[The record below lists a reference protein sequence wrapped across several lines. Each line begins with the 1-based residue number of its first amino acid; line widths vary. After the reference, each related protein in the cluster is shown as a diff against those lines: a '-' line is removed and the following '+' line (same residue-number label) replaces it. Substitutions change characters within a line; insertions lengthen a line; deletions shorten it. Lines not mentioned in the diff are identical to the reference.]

1 MAGIYIHIPLCRSR
15 CVYCDFYSSTFDG
28 NRSEL
33 VEAICAE
40 LTERRNY
47 LRGATVKTLYFGG
60 GTPSLLRPDELSEIF
75 SAVGANYPCAF
86 EEVTLEANPDDLSD
100 DFLTSLK
107 RFPINRLSIG
117 IQSFHDDDLTLLN
130 RRHTAEEAKA
140 AVRRCQSHGFTNI
153 SIDLIYGL
161 PNQTLSAW
169 EDNLCQAIELDV
181 PHISAYH
188 LTYEEGTKIYRMLQ
202 KGEVREVD
210 EELSVEMFHLLRSML
225 QEAGIQQ
232 YEISNFARPGYHAR
246 HNSSYWDGTPY
257 LGAGPAAH
265 SFDGKDRR
273 WNISNTRRY
282 IEAIRSGEPY
292 YELEVLDETSSYNDY
307 VITSLRTIAGMDLDV
322 LAERFGEPYY
332 SYCLRQVRPF
342 VGDGVAVVEE
352 NHVRLTEKGLFLSD
366 AVMEEL
372 MMVENPE

>member
-1 MAGIYIHIPLCRSR
+1 
-15 CVYCDFYSSTFDG
+15 
-28 NRSEL
+28 
-33 VEAICAE
+33 
-40 LTERRNY
+40 
-47 LRGATVKTLYFGG
+47 
-60 GTPSLLRPDELSEIF
+60 
-75 SAVGANYPCAF
+75 
-86 EEVTLEANPDDLSD
+86 
-100 DFLTSLK
+100 
-107 RFPINRLSIG
+107 
-117 IQSFHDDDLTLLN
+117 
-130 RRHTAEEAKA
+130 
-140 AVRRCQSHGFTNI
+140 
-153 SIDLIYGL
+153 
-161 PNQTLSAW
+161 
-169 EDNLCQAIELDV
+169 
-181 PHISAYH
+181 
-188 LTYEEGTKIYRMLQ
+188 
-202 KGEVREVD
+202 
-210 EELSVEMFHLLRSML
+210 ML

-232 YEISNFARPGYHAR
+232 YEISNFACPGYHAR

-372 MMVENPE
+372 MMVDNPE

>member
-75 SAVGANYPCAF
+75 SAVEANYPCAF

-130 RRHTAEEAKA
+130 RRHTEEEAKA

-169 EDNLCQAIELDV
+169 EDNLRQAIELDV

>member
-75 SAVGANYPCAF
+75 SAVEANYPCSF

-169 EDNLCQAIELDV
+169 EDNLRQAIELDV

-332 SYCLRQVRPF
+332 SYCLRQVRSF

>member
-33 VEAICAE
+33 VDAICSE
-40 LTERRNY
+40 LVQRRNY

-75 SAVGANYPCAF
+75 SAVEANYPCSF

-169 EDNLCQAIELDV
+169 EDNLRQAIDLDV

-282 IEAIRSGEPY
+282 IEAIRSGETY

>member
-47 LRGATVKTLYFGG
+47 LRGTTVKTLYFGG

-75 SAVGANYPCAF
+75 SAVEANYPCAF

-169 EDNLCQAIELDV
+169 EDNLRQAIELDV

-202 KGEVREVD
+202 KGEVHEVD

>member
-75 SAVGANYPCAF
+75 SSVEVNYPCSF

-100 DFLTSLK
+100 AFLTSLK

-169 EDNLCQAIELDV
+169 EDNLRQAIELDV

-232 YEISNFARPGYHAR
+232 YEISNFARPGCHAR

>member
-40 LTERRNY
+40 LTERRDY

-60 GTPSLLRPDELSEIF
+60 GTPSLLRPDELSKIF
-75 SAVGANYPCAF
+75 SAVEANYPCAF

-140 AVRRCQSHGFTNI
+140 AVRRCQSHGFPNI

-169 EDNLCQAIELDV
+169 EDNLRQAIELDV

-282 IEAIRSGEPY
+282 IEAIRTGEPY
-292 YELEVLDETSSYNDY
+292 YEMEVLDETSSYNDY

>member
-33 VEAICAE
+33 VDAICAE
-40 LTERRNY
+40 LVQRRDY
-47 LRGATVKTLYFGG
+47 LREATVKTLYFGG

-75 SAVGANYPCAF
+75 SAVEANYPCSF

-140 AVRRCQSHGFTNI
+140 AVRRCQSHGLTNI

-169 EDNLCQAIELDV
+169 EDNLRQAIELDV

>member
-75 SAVGANYPCAF
+75 SAVEANYPCAF

-169 EDNLCQAIELDV
+169 EDNLRQAIELDV

-257 LGAGPAAH
+257 LGAGPSAH

>member
-33 VEAICAE
+33 VDAICTE
-40 LTERRNY
+40 LVQRRDY
-47 LRGATVKTLYFGG
+47 LRETTVKTLYFGG
-60 GTPSLLRPDELSEIF
+60 GTPSLLRPDELSKIF
-75 SAVGANYPCAF
+75 SAVEANYPCAF
-86 EEVTLEANPDDLSD
+86 EEVTLEANPDDLPD

-140 AVRRCQSHGFTNI
+140 AVRRCQSHGFPNI

-169 EDNLCQAIELDV
+169 EDNLHQAIELDV

-210 EELSVEMFHLLRSML
+210 EELSVGMFHLLRSKL

-232 YEISNFARPGYHAR
+232 YEISNFARPGCHAR

-282 IEAIRSGEPY
+282 IEAIRSGEAY

-307 VITSLRTIAGMDLDV
+307 VITSLRTIAGMDLKH
-322 LAERFGEPYY
+322 LSERFGEPYV
-332 SYCLRQVRPF
+332 SYCMRQALPF
-342 VGDGVAVVEE
+342 IDRGVLC
-352 NHVRLTEKGLFLSD
+352 RTSDRLFLTEQGLFVSD
-366 AVMEEL
+366 AVMEEM
-372 MMVENPE
+372 MMVND

>member
-75 SAVGANYPCAF
+75 SAVEANYPCAF

-140 AVRRCQSHGFTNI
+140 AVRRCQSHGFMNI

-169 EDNLCQAIELDV
+169 EDNLRQAIELDV

-188 LTYEEGTKIYRMLQ
+188 LTYGEGTKIYRMLQ

-273 WNISNTRRY
+273 WNISNSRRY

-332 SYCLRQVRPF
+332 SYCLAKLVMLPPQVR
-342 VGDGVAVVEE
+342 VRSGVYS
-352 NHVRLTEKGLFLSD
+352 R
-366 AVMEEL
+366 M
-372 MMVENPE
+372 